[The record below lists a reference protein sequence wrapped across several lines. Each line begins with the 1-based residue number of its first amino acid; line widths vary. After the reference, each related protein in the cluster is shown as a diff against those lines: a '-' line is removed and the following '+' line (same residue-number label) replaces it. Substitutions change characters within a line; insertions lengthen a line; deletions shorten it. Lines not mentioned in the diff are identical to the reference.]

1 MRSAPHI
8 PFACG
13 LLLAASLLYLSASA
27 GAAAPDGDDAPSF
40 EDIEAQWDE
49 DFDLEARIAAVSDGE
64 LRFLTREGV
73 ADAHHH
79 DNAIRID
86 SASLRGGWIRLRQC
100 HDHLDA
106 VPAAQITFRPGH
118 IRNLRIERAEAIEEA
133 WVEGHTVQLKNVG
146 RGAQLC
152 IGAESRALRYLGE
165 GRYRLQNGPFLRRFL
180 DGYYPMRVTLDVR
193 YPESALRLAAWQP
206 ATEPGF
212 DLAREP
218 GRVTLDAAFEGRLYT
233 CLDFTLPEIAGQA
246 FQPLPCPADA
256 PAPR

>member
-1 MRSAPHI
+1 MKRTDHSHR
-8 PFACG
+8 G
-13 LLLAASLLYLSASA
+13 LLLASLLLCLPTAARASPA
-27 GAAAPDGDDAPSF
+27 DGDSAPSF
-40 EDIEAQWDE
+40 EDIEAQWEE
-49 DFDLEARIAAVSDGE
+49 DFDLEARIAAVSDGD
-64 LRFLTREGV
+64 LRFLSPEGV

-86 SASLRGGWIRLRQC
+86 SASLRAGWIRLRQC
-100 HDHLDA
+100 HEQLDA

-118 IRNLRIERAEAIEEA
+118 IRNLRIERAQAIEEA

-146 RGAQLC
+146 RGAKLC

-165 GRYRLQNGPFLRRFL
+165 GRYRLQNGPFMRRFL

-212 DLAREP
+212 ELSQEP

-233 CLDFTLPEIAGQA
+233 CLDFTLTADATEAAP
-246 FQPLPCPADA
+246 PPPCPTDA
-256 PAPR
+256 AQAR